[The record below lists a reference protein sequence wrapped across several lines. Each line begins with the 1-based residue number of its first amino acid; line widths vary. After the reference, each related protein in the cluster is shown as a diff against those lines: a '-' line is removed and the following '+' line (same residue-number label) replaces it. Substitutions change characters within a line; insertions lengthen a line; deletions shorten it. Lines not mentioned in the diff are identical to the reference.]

1 MPIMK
6 IGLVGKPSVGKSSL
20 FKAMTL
26 AEADI
31 ADYPFTT
38 IDPNVGIGYV
48 KVKEVALEFG
58 KEPNPRYGYYLRG
71 YRFIPVEIID
81 VAGLVPGAHEG
92 KGLGNKFLDDLRQA
106 DVLILVID
114 ASGKTNEKGESIEH
128 AKQDI
133 SYDIDFLIN
142 ELDMWIKSILERNWQ
157 KIARLE
163 MQKVKSAEKVLTD
176 ILSGLK
182 INEKQ
187 VKEAIIKL
195 GLEEKQL
202 AQWSDEERLRFAQ
215 EMRKTK
221 PIIVAANKADMPEAK
236 DRIEKLRDKYKH
248 ELMIIPTSAQ
258 AELALKMAAKQG
270 LIDYLPGDPTFE
282 IVAEDKLN
290 EKQKQAL
297 EYIKRNVLN
306 IYGSTGVQELLDK
319 AIFELLGYIAVFPGG
334 SKLEDKEGNVLPDC
348 FLMPPGSTALDF
360 AYRLHKDIGDK
371 FVKAIDVRT
380 KKVLG
385 KDYVLKHL
393 DIIEIIHQA

>member
-1 MPIMK
+1 MK

-26 AEADI
+26 AEVDI

-38 IDPNVGIGYV
+38 IEPNVGIGYV

-58 KEPNPRYGYYLRG
+58 KEPNPRHGYYLKG
-71 YRFIPVEIID
+71 YRFVPVEIID

-106 DVLILVID
+106 DALILVID
-114 ASGKTNEKGESIEH
+114 ASGKTNEKGEGIDE
-128 AKQDI
+128 AKEDI
-133 SYDIDFLIN
+133 SYDMDFLLN
-142 ELDMWIKSILERNWQ
+142 ELDMWIKGILERNWQ

-163 MQKVKSAEKVLTD
+163 MQKVKSAEEVLAE

-187 VKEAIIKL
+187 IKERLIKL
-195 GLEEKQL
+195 GLENKQL
-202 AQWSDEERLRFAQ
+202 AQWSDEDKLKFAK
-215 EMRKTK
+215 EIRKTK
-221 PIIVAANKADMPEAK
+221 PLIIAANKADMPGAK
-236 DRIEKLRDKYKH
+236 ERIKKLQEKYKN
-248 ELMIIPTSAQ
+248 ELIIIPTSAQ

-270 LIDYLPGDPTFE
+270 LIEYVPGDSDFKIIDE
-282 IVAEDKLN
+282 SKLN
-290 EKQKQAL
+290 DKQKKAL
-297 EYIKRNVLN
+297 EYIKRNVLEV
-306 IYGSTGVQELLDK
+306 YGSTGVQDILDK
-319 AIFELLGYIAVFPGG
+319 VVFDLLGYVAVFPGG
-334 SKLEDKEGNVLPDC
+334 SKLEDKEGRVLPDC

-360 AYRLHKDIGDK
+360 AYKLHKDIGEK

-385 KDYVLKHL
+385 KDYILKHR
-393 DIIEIIHQA
+393 DIIEIMHQG